1 MTMDYRLNPRS
12 IEEESFRII
21 RNRLLGH
28 RFGPGEQT
36 VVERV
41 IHATADFS
49 YAETLRFSPE
59 AVSSGVAAL
68 QRGCTVVTDTRMAW
82 AGINRSLLRSLGVR
96 LLCALDA
103 EGVEVVSRAQGVTR
117 AMVSM
122 KMVAEREREALFL
135 VGNAPTA
142 LFALVKLFEEG
153 KIVPP
158 LIVGVP
164 VGLVGAK
171 EAKDALRGTSIP
183 SITTVGS
190 RGGTPVAVAILHA
203 LLYLALGESHGRG

>member
-1 MTMDYRLNPRS
+1 MDYRLNPRS

-21 RNRLLGH
+21 RSHLSGRH
-28 RFGPGEQT
+28 FGSGERA

-49 YAETLRFSPE
+49 YAEILRFSPQ
-59 AVSSGVAAL
+59 AVDSGVSAL

-82 AGINRSLLRSLGVR
+82 AGINRSLVRSLGVR
-96 LLCALDA
+96 LLCALDVD
-103 EGVEVVSRAQGVTR
+103 GVEVLSRAQGVTR

-122 KMVAEREREALFL
+122 KMVAEREREAVFL

-142 LFALVKLFEEG
+142 LFALLELFEEG
-153 KIVPP
+153 KITPP
-158 LIVGVP
+158 LVVGVP
-164 VGLVGAK
+164 VGLVGAREAK
-171 EAKDALRGTSIP
+171 EALQSTAIP
-183 SITTVGS
+183 SITTAGC

-203 LLYLALGESHGRG
+203 LLHLALEGSHGNA